1 MWKIVCIG
9 GRNPSKEIYYRR
21 RPKTKTPNIKD
32 QPEGSKEQDWGT
44 GLHIFDFIIYLFFCF
59 DFVHYLNGNIHML
72 ILIIQ
77 IVHVPS
83 SVLTVV
89 LLQILKINWR
99 KIDVLNTNYSKEQGR
114 IGRII
119 YRLNEF
125 KWIYL
130 CFKFK
135 N

>member
-32 QPEGSKEQDWGT
+32 QPEGSKEQDWGA
-44 GLHIFDFIIYLFFCF
+44 GLHIFDFIIYLFLFWF
-59 DFVHYLNGNIHML
+59 YALPKWNIHML

-77 IVHVPS
+77 IVHVAS

-99 KIDVLNTNYSKEQGR
+99 KIDTLSTNYSKEQGR

-119 YRLNEF
+119 YRVNEF